1 VLPKNGSTPSATVF
15 HGTRFTRRFV
25 FVRFIRKDAAAQ
37 SHIERNPRMRKRATT
52 AMLVATA
59 GITVAGSLTMAAA
72 FDGDSNAVKSA
83 SDSAAVAK
91 RQPTDT
97 PKPHS
102 SSRPKPKKKAAKK
115 PVKKAA
121 PKKKLPSGV
130 STATS
135 FWDPETASGKPM
147 SYKTL
152 ASPYW
157 PLGTRVRITY
167 HGKSA
172 TGVVED
178 FGPAEW
184 AVAQHSPPAI
194 IDLSEKMM
202 KDLSGSRG
210 NSVPVK
216 FQVLSM
222 GKGNRYVHSGTGYD
236 LAMGK

>member
-1 VLPKNGSTPSATVF
+1 
-15 HGTRFTRRFV
+15 
-25 FVRFIRKDAAAQ
+25 
-37 SHIERNPRMRKRATT
+37 MRQRATT
-52 AMLVATA
+52 AILVAAA
-59 GITVAGSLTMAAA
+59 GITVAGSLTVAAA
-72 FDGDSNAVKSA
+72 FDGDSDAVKRA
-83 SDSAAVAK
+83 SDSAAVAE
-91 RQPTDT
+91 RQPAEA
-97 PKPHS
+97 PKPHAS
-102 SSRPKPKKKAAKK
+102 STPPHKKKAAAEPAKK
-115 PVKKAA
+115 RTPKKRA
-121 PKKKLPSGV
+121 PKKLPSGV

-157 PLGTRVRITY
+157 PLGTKVKITY
-167 HGKSA
+167 KGKSA

-194 IDLSEKMM
+194 VDLSEKMM
-202 KDLSGSRG
+202 DDLSGSRQ

-222 GKGNRYVHSGTGYD
+222 GKGDTYVDSGTGYG

>member
-1 VLPKNGSTPSATVF
+1 M
-15 HGTRFTRRFV
+15 H
-25 FVRFIRKDAAAQ
+25 
-37 SHIERNPRMRKRATT
+37 KRATT
-52 AMLVATA
+52 ATLVAAA
-59 GITVAGSLTMAAA
+59 GITLAGSLTVAAA
-72 FDGDSNAVKSA
+72 FDGDSNAVKQA

-91 RQPTDT
+91 RQPSET
-97 PKPHS
+97 PKPHAS
-102 SSRPKPKKKAAKK
+102 SKPQAKKKAAEK
-115 PVKKAA
+115 PAKRA
-121 PKKKLPSGV
+121 PKKLPSGV

-157 PLGTRVRITY
+157 PLGTKVRITY

-194 IDLSEKMM
+194 VDLSEKMM
-202 KDLSGSRG
+202 KDLSGSRQ

-222 GKGNRYVHSGTGYD
+222 GKGDRYVHSGTGYG